1 MIRKTFYKLATIL
14 NPPKKKKQKQK
25 IRKVY
30 FGIRIRFLS
39 LLFIVM
45 FFIISFF
52 TLLLYLNQRK
62 ILYEKKIDAAKIIEI
77 LSPDVRAYLNRD
89 VKTTKE
95 ELKEKFQIIE
105 DKAESF
111 LSFNDFIYKIMLI
124 DKKYLIYFSTDKYDF
139 NKTYKFSYFL
149 KCLKEKNEKIG
160 LYKFNIKT
168 NKKKYR
174 YLAVTYPLVIQDKDK
189 IELINDF
196 NAYYKGDDVI
206 KAKNSK
212 KLWVKYK
219 NSLSVDFYN
228 EENKTLK
235 NQDIDFLF
243 LDLFLNKDK
252 NKNWNIKKG
261 ESWLLNDKWLIDL
274 KIKRK
279 DFYKN
284 DKNNNKKNNKGKI
297 NHVKNVDKLINK
309 NMNRLFTLF
318 SQIEESKRLGA
329 LAVLYDYDKIT
340 YDLNKDI
347 KYPVYAALAFLIL
360 SMIIFLFVINVIIKN
375 LKILEKWAIKVS
387 EGDIN
392 TEIEIDTNDEI
403 GRLSDVFNNM
413 LYDIK
418 MKFHLE
424 KFVSRSTKKMIGEE
438 SSGDSGIRTGA
449 TGRKE
454 LAFIFTDVR
463 GFTSFTE
470 KNDAELVIK
479 VLNMYFE
486 LQAEIIKAKKGDIDD
501 YVGDQIMAHFGGEK
515 KADTVLSVAI
525 KIMREVKKLNEKR
538 EKNNLPYFKIGI
550 GVHEGDVIVGN
561 IGASEFRMDFAC
573 LGDAVNLTSR
583 LCSNAEPDEI
593 LVSKKLYNKS
603 GKKYK
608 IKKHE
613 PINVK
618 GKANKIDVVSLLY

>member
-1 MIRKTFYKLATIL
+1 MIKKTFYRLATIL
-14 NPPKKKKQKQK
+14 NPPKKQRQKQRQKQK

-39 LLFIVM
+39 LLFVVM
-45 FFIISFF
+45 FFIITFF

-62 ILYEKKIDAAKIIEI
+62 ILYEKKIDAVKIIEI
-77 LSPDVRAYLNRD
+77 LSPEVRDYLNRD
-89 VKTTKE
+89 AKTTRE
-95 ELKEKFQIIE
+95 ELKAKYQDIE
-105 DKAESF
+105 DKAQSF
-111 LSFNDFIYKIMLI
+111 LSFNDFIYKIMLA
-124 DKKYLIYFSTDKYDF
+124 DKKYYIHFSTDDYDF
-139 NKTYKFSYFL
+139 SKSYQFSYFM

-160 LYKFNIKT
+160 FYKFNIK
-168 NKKKYR
+168 NKKKKYR

-189 IELINDF
+189 IDLINDY
-196 NAYYKGDDVI
+196 NTYNKADDAA
-206 KAKNSK
+206 KAKNSR
-212 KLWVKYK
+212 KLWMKYK
-219 NSLSVDFYN
+219 SSLSDGFYN
-228 EENKTLK
+228 EENKALK
-235 NQDIDFLF
+235 NQDIEFLF
-243 LDLFLNKDK
+243 LDLFLNKNK
-252 NKNWNIKKG
+252 NRNWNIKKG
-261 ESWLLNDKWLIDL
+261 ETWLLNDKWLIEL

-279 DFYKN
+279 DLYGK
-284 DKNNNKKNNKGKI
+284 DKTSQA
-297 NHVKNVDKLINK
+297 KNVDKLINK
-309 NMNRLFTLF
+309 NMNRLFKLF

-329 LAVLYDYDKIT
+329 LAVLYDYDKVT

-375 LKILEKWAIKVS
+375 LKILEKWAVKVS

-392 TEIEIDTNDEI
+392 TEIDIDTNDEI

-413 LYDIK
+413 LSDIK

-424 KFVSRSTKKMIGEE
+424 KFVSSSTKKMIGEE
-438 SSGDSGIRTGA
+438 GSGDSEIKTGV
-449 TGRKE
+449 TGRKD

-470 KNDAELVIK
+470 KNKAELVIE

-486 LQAEIIKAKKGDIDD
+486 LQAKIIKAKKGDIDD
-501 YVGDQIMAHFGGEK
+501 YVGDQIMAHFSGEK
-515 KADTVLSVAI
+515 KADTVLNAAI
-525 KIMREVKKLNEKR
+525 TIMREIRSFNEKR
-538 EKNNLPYFKIGI
+538 EKSNLPYFKIGI
-550 GVHEGDVIVGN
+550 GVHGGDVIVGN

-593 LVSKKLYNKS
+593 LVSKKLYNQS
-603 GKKYK
+603 SKKYK

-618 GKANKIDVVSLLY
+618 GKENKIDVVSLLY